1 MTFVTSIWDVFW
13 FYFWIFAYIA
23 YLFVLVYII
32 IDVFRDHTLNGWL
45 KAVWILFLVFVP
57 WITALVYLIARGKG
71 MAERSQSRRPQIV
84 EYSDEEVRSVS
95 FAEPGRRDL
104 EGSGAPRPGGH
115 QRRRVRGAQG
125 EGARQQV
132 LRRHVRAVA
141 PAAASAPTRA
151 RRRSGG
157 RA

>member
-1 MTFVTSIWDVFW
+1 VTFVTSIWDVFW

-32 IDVFRDHTLNGWL
+32 IDVFRDHSLNGWL

-71 MAERSQSRRPQIV
+71 MAERLRERRPEVV

-95 FAEPGRRDL
+95 FASPTDEIAKAQALRD
-104 EGSGAPRPGGH
+104 
-115 QRRRVRGAQG
+115 QG
-125 EGARQQV
+125 IISDGEFEALKAKALGNKF
-132 LRRHVRAVA
+132 
-141 PAAASAPTRA
+141 
-151 RRRSGG
+151 
-157 RA
+157 

>member
-71 MAERSQSRRPQIV
+71 MAERSRERRPQAV
-84 EYSDEEVRSVS
+84 EYSDEEVRAMS
-95 FAEPGRRDL
+95 FASPTDEIAKAQALRD
-104 EGSGAPRPGGH
+104 
-115 QRRRVRGAQG
+115 QG
-125 EGARQQV
+125 VISDGEFEALKAKALGNKF
-132 LRRHVRAVA
+132 
-141 PAAASAPTRA
+141 
-151 RRRSGG
+151 
-157 RA
+157 

>member
-71 MAERSQSRRPQIV
+71 MAERSQSRRPQVV

-95 FAEPGRRDL
+95 FASPSDEIAKALALRDQGIISDGEFEAL
-104 EGSGAPRPGGH
+104 KAKALGIKFGGP
-115 QRRRVRGAQG
+115 RRRCRGAVRRTSVPNDPAG
-125 EGARQQV
+125 EQ
-132 LRRHVRAVA
+132 
-141 PAAASAPTRA
+141 
-151 RRRSGG
+151 
-157 RA
+157 

>member
-32 IDVFRDHTLNGWL
+32 IDVFR
-45 KAVWILFLVFVP
+45 VFVP

-71 MAERSQSRRPQIV
+71 MAERSQARRPQVV

-95 FAEPGRRDL
+95 FASPSDEIAKAQALRD
-104 EGSGAPRPGGH
+104 
-115 QRRRVRGAQG
+115 QG
-125 EGARQQV
+125 IISDGEFEALKAKALGIKF
-132 LRRHVRAVA
+132 
-141 PAAASAPTRA
+141 
-151 RRRSGG
+151 
-157 RA
+157 

>member
-71 MAERSQSRRPQIV
+71 MAERSQARRPQVV

-95 FAEPGRRDL
+95 FASPSDEIAKAQALRD
-104 EGSGAPRPGGH
+104 
-115 QRRRVRGAQG
+115 QG
-125 EGARQQV
+125 IISDGEFEALKAKALGIKF
-132 LRRHVRAVA
+132 
-141 PAAASAPTRA
+141 
-151 RRRSGG
+151 
-157 RA
+157 